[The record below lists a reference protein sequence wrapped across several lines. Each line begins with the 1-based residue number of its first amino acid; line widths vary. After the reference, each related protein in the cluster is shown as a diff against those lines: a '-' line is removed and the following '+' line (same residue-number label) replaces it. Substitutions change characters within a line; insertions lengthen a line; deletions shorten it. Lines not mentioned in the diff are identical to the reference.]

1 VKSVEVVEIQLVSM
15 LEREVLFVNVVALV
29 EEVEGVIWHREVIGS
44 PMLLVESLNLL
55 DLLVEH
61 ILRLYILFL
70 VSIQPRNVPN

>member
-1 VKSVEVVEIQLVSM
+1 MKSVEVVEIQLVSM

>member
-1 VKSVEVVEIQLVSM
+1 MKSVEVVEIQLVSM
-15 LEREVLFVNVVALV
+15 LEREVLFVNVVALI